1 MLSSYYMIT
10 KMKKKNQQFDTNLQ
24 LNVSA
29 RINQNKDRHINTCI
43 AEYFFK
49 FLIILKQFIKE
60 SNLKWL
66 LELVKSK
73 HIFIKKNI

>member
-1 MLSSYYMIT
+1 MYQLASIKT
-10 KMKKKNQQFDTNLQ
+10 KT
-24 LNVSA
+24 
-29 RINQNKDRHINTCI
+29 INI

-73 HIFIKKNI
+73 HIFIKKIYNPKNKKRNLHCTFCLNFSVYSS

>member
-1 MLSSYYMIT
+1 M
-10 KMKKKNQQFDTNLQ
+10 Q
-24 LNVSA
+24 LNVST
-29 RINQNKDRHINTCI
+29 RINQNKDRRINI

-73 HIFIKKNI
+73 HIFIKKKHIIQKIKKEIYIVRFV